1 MIIVDTKITL
11 NSGDVYTLDFKALI
25 KGKKKKNTYIIGDYE
40 VKLKI
45 FLVHWLILSE
55 VYKKL

>member
-45 FLVHWLILSE
+45 FLVH
-55 VYKKL
+55 